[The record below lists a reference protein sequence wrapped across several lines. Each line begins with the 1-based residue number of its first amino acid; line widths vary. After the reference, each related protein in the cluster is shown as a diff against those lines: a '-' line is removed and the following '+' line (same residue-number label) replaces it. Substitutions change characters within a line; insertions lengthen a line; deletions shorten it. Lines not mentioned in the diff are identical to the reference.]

1 MTTTLTTV
9 DVEVPT
15 DRLPPVLGAEAMVPA
30 TALLLP
36 APPPVRPHPGDELD
50 VGISDELAV
59 ELAVGDLVVVP
70 ASAGGSRTFEI
81 IGEPRDGWA
90 RARPARDKNTLATAL
105 AEANGRDSDLKR
117 RAQRAANER
126 LDQMEHETERALEA
140 LRGAGFGRVAEAMA
154 RNDSRWGYELG
165 LDALLREDVAAMRER
180 EAEAAAS

>member
-15 DRLPPVLGAEAMVPA
+15 DRLPSVGGAEAKVPA

-36 APPPVRPHPGDELD
+36 GAPTVRPYPGDELD
-50 VGISDELAV
+50 VSVSSEVAAELA
-59 ELAVGDLVVVP
+59 LGTVVAVP
-70 ASAGGSRTFEI
+70 ASAGEPRPFEVVA
-81 IGEPRDGWA
+81 EPRDGWI
-90 RARPARDKNTLATAL
+90 RVRPARDKNTLATAL
-105 AEANGRDSDLKR
+105 AEENARDSDLKR

-165 LDALLREDVAAMRER
+165 LDACLREDAAAMRER
-180 EAEAAAS
+180 EDAAAAT